1 MIEARSEAD
10 ARKKTIAAPG
20 QITPA
25 TLVTGA
31 GTNLRDTRSP
41 PPMPMTPV
49 ASATPPTASDGRCQ
63 PAARVPE
70 QTRLI
75 HTAPASASVGL
86 QRGLETKIK
95 AMTNPVAMV
104 ACPLGN
110 VLSPSNF
117 VDATSNTCDEDL
129 AAQQPDHY
137 KNHEHQHDSGA
148 GDDIQVETVGGR
160 GDFEVDKP
168 RVDDRGVGGPDD
180 DGGRSRCTEVLCKT
194 IRQHVSLASRCRP
207 ARSPC
212 PTFGIRFRNRF

>member
-137 KNHEHQHDSGA
+137 NNHEHQHDSGA
-148 GDDIQVETVGGR
+148 GDDIQDAPRCLARALRLDQSAQIGRVAEGLAEVGTHH
-160 GDFEVDKP
+160 DQISQAEQDQSKP
-168 RVDDRGVGGPDD
+168 
-180 DGGRSRCTEVLCKT
+180 
-194 IRQHVSLASRCRP
+194 A
-207 ARSPC
+207 
-212 PTFGIRFRNRF
+212 